1 MRETEAS
8 PPALVSQ
15 FLVSQLELE
24 FIAIGGRTHLR
35 RAYSRGALK
44 VLRPFPYG
52 EGLVLQLL
60 TLGPGLMGGDQ
71 VEIRVHVAPG
81 AKVILLN
88 QSATKVL
95 PARGDR
101 PVVQR
106 LLFRV
111 EGFLEYYPGLTI
123 PHPASALDQRM
134 EVSLGTEAS
143 FSWMEMYALGRLAR
157 GEVGKF
163 KWIRARTAIFG
174 QVPFHMDALELL
186 PEELGPNHPG
196 VLEGHLYLVCGFW
209 NWESH
214 PFFEETENGLL
225 GVGLTAFRH
234 SFLRGIGNKEV
245 TQRALKIW
253 SQERA
258 LRGLPAVDVMR
269 YSSAL

>member
-1 MRETEAS
+1 LRETEAS

-157 GEVGKF
+157 GEVG
-163 KWIRARTAIFG
+163 
-174 QVPFHMDALELL
+174 
-186 PEELGPNHPG
+186 
-196 VLEGHLYLVCGFW
+196 
-209 NWESH
+209 
-214 PFFEETENGLL
+214 
-225 GVGLTAFRH
+225 
-234 SFLRGIGNKEV
+234 
-245 TQRALKIW
+245 
-253 SQERA
+253 
-258 LRGLPAVDVMR
+258 
-269 YSSAL
+269 